1 MSTRRLV
8 ACGLIATAVAM
19 VATTVV
25 AATARAIG
33 VDLEIGGEE
42 IPLSGVAV
50 VTGFFSLVGVVIAV
64 ALRRWSSRPS
74 ERFVWTAVSLTAISL
89 VPPFVADAALSTA
102 VILAA
107 LHVLAAA
114 VMIPTLAQGLG
125 AQATTKVEG

>member
-1 MSTRRLV
+1 MSPRRLV
-8 ACGLIATAVAM
+8 AAGLIATVCAM
-19 VATTVV
+19 AATTVG
-25 AATARAIG
+25 AAGARAAG
-33 VDLEIGGEE
+33 VDLEVGGEQ

-64 ALRRWSSRPS
+64 ALRRWSSQPS
-74 ERFVWTAVSLTAISL
+74 ERFARTAVALTAISL

-102 VILAA
+102 VILAV

-114 VMIPTLAQGLG
+114 VVIPTLAQGLG